1 MLLSMYSKVSVAVRS
16 ILSTGQPLRLYSK
29 ATIVGYRRGG
39 AHSGN
44 HYNKTSLIN
53 IEGVRCREDT
63 PFYLGKKIAFI
74 YKAKVKKNGSN
85 FRVVWGKVCRPH
97 GTNGVVRAKFR
108 RALPPSSLGG
118 SCRVMLYPS
127 RI

>member
-1 MLLSMYSKVSVAVRS
+1 MPASNAS
-16 ILSTGQPLRLYSK
+16 QPLRLYSK

-39 AHSGN
+39 ANSGN
-44 HYNKTSLIN
+44 HYNRTSLLN

-63 PFYLGKKIAFI
+63 SFYLGKKVAFI

-97 GTNGVVRAKFR
+97 GTNGVVRCSFR
-108 RALPPSSLGG
+108 RPLPPSSLGG
-118 SCRVMLYPS
+118 AARVMLYPS
-127 RI
+127 RV